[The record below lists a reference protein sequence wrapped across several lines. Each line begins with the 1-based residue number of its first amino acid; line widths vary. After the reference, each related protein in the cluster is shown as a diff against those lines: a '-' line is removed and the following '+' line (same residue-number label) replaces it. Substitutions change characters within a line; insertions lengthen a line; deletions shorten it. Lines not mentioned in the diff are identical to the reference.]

1 MKKLLFATAMVA
13 SAAAFADP
21 INAIS
26 FELYTPGATFE
37 NDLVESNEYYSTS
50 SDKYFYFDGGEG
62 VSNSSMVTNETP
74 SAKRTD
80 CFKDASTTNNYL
92 ALDTEGGTFWR
103 SIGNVTRDGDNYTLG
118 TRPVASTGTYLD
130 TLVQFTV
137 TEDDEPTVG
146 SDDKLAIWLGIDTN
160 GVETTTNL
168 MVRAGFYDNNG
179 SLVSTTFTLTGK
191 TIDAGVWYRLTV
203 TALDDL
209 VDQNSEYADSF
220 KLPAFIIKIDGDT
233 MAATTPTMDVTFAQG
248 LQTSTL
254 ITSDTVAQL
263 TNGTVFVSMVAGIP
277 GISSTLQGVGFQGTG
292 AVDEIVWTE
301 DDPFPAATVEFTLTY
316 AAGDA
321 NVTLGAVTYTIG
333 EDPAETVTFTN
344 GEAPIPEGAT
354 VTIAAP
360 TFAEGYQ
367 LAALT
372 TNTVAV
378 ASPSFPFTF
387 TMDAAMTVAITAE
400 QIPAVEDW
408 VDNPTTEITAGDT
421 AATAYPGLAGSAL
434 ATADA
439 QKLTIWAKAKNIAYN
454 DIKNDTTGTY
464 TEAYLLNCAVADVE
478 DEKAAFKAN
487 ITVAADGTPTVTAT
501 TTNTDGDAYN
511 GTLKLKGKVNLT
523 DATWTEVN
531 AASTT
536 YHFYMYELSL

>member
-26 FELYTPGATFE
+26 FERYTPGATFE

-301 DDPFPAATVEFTLTY
+301 EDPFLAATVDFTLTWGEGVSAVSY
-316 AAGDA
+316 VLSTDTATTNSLTSGTAVQFAPGDGTA
-321 NVTLGAVTYTIG
+321 TI
-333 EDPAETVTFTN
+333 ELIPTFTSGYEFDKVTM
-344 GEAPIPEGAT
+344 GETDLGL
-354 VTIAAP
+354 
-360 TFAEGYQ
+360 TFAIPGV
-367 LAALT
+367 T
-372 TNTVAV
+372 TNATLYAKASGPDYPTYIDTTDATIKAKYDAWKAGVGCDDATASQYQNQFLLNVDESTTVGN
-378 ASPSFPFTF
+378 
-387 TMDAAMTVAITAE
+387 TAL
-400 QIPAVEDW
+400 
-408 VDNPTTEITAGDT
+408 EITAITKNET
-421 AATAYPGLAGSAL
+421 AGWDITIGCSIDGVGLTGTAGSAIVCNGYL
-434 ATADA
+434 AVSYTDD
-439 QKLTIWAKAKNIAYN
+439 LTGTWTTENIN
-454 DIKNDTTGTY
+454 VTSVDSTTGT
-464 TEAYLLNCAVADVE
+464 V
-478 DEKAAFKAN
+478 
-487 ITVAADGTPTVTAT
+487 TVNVNKSDAKFMKVSLKSTA
-501 TTNTDGDAYN
+501 
-511 GTLKLKGKVNLT
+511 
-523 DATWTEVN
+523 EPQ
-531 AASTT
+531 S
-536 YHFYMYELSL
+536 